1 MNEPMLTNISELF
14 LALSDKTRLRLIGLM
29 ANGPVAVGFL
39 ADSIGESQPK
49 VSRHLAYLRNAGLV
63 STRREGKNIYYGIEW
78 PRNEIA
84 VAALEAVTGERTRSL
99 RSESFNSADI
109 SVETDVREY
118 VPQEIEIYLL

>member
-1 MNEPMLTNISELF
+1 MSDPVITSISELF

-29 ANGPVAVGFL
+29 ADGPVAVGFL

-78 PRNEIA
+78 PSDET
-84 VAALEAVTGERTRSL
+84 AAAILREVTGKRTGTVRPGSGVATYIYVD
-99 RSESFNSADI
+99 ADV
-109 SVETDVREY
+109 SDY
-118 VPQEIEIYLL
+118 VPQEIEIHLL